1 MKDDTPSHTV
11 KQPESPL
18 FDQPTEELRTAARLI
33 EETGANLFL
42 TGKAGT
48 GKSTFIR
55 RLAEYSH
62 KRMVLLAPTGV
73 AAVNVGGMTIHSLFQ
88 FPFSPYIPGKGFIH
102 EEKKFFRFNRNKLNL
117 IRSLDLIVIDE
128 ISMVRPDL
136 LDALDETLRRLRA
149 SDLPF
154 GGVQLLL
161 TGDLRQLA
169 PVVKSDEW
177 NLLSPHYP
185 SAYFF
190 ESHALRSAGFVTIE
204 LTSVFRQDDERF
216 IALLNNI
223 REGRADAGT
232 MQALN
237 SRLIR
242 LAPEENSGYIRL
254 TTHNWLADN
263 INVHE
268 LSSLPGSEM
277 RFDAR
282 IDGDFPENAFPNER
296 SLTLKIGAQVMFI
309 KNDTGESRRF
319 FNGKIG
325 TVAGFGHNTVY
336 VDMHDGGELAEVAF
350 TEWDNVHYE
359 VDAESSEIRSVK
371 DGTFAQI
378 PLRLA
383 WAITIHK
390 SQGLTFDK
398 AIIDA
403 SRAFAPGQVYVALS
417 RCRSLEGLV
426 LESRLTPASVMT
438 DSVVSEFI
446 AGASRSIPDAQ
457 AIRRMR
463 GEYFTMMLG
472 ELFALR
478 PLWLAF
484 ADLNR
489 VVNSYV
495 VPLHPEL
502 WNSYNEAGGILS
514 GLRDVASRFLSLY
527 AAAPVED
534 ADAVA
539 PALLQKISGGCA
551 YFLERLEKIR
561 ALLSPTPDT
570 LDNARYRKMLR
581 NSLDRWN
588 KTLALKIELM
598 KAFASAPFSP
608 RSYLEVKDRAASVLE
623 NAGTVTGSRQT
634 KSRKKDKAVRKE
646 KMPKREKREKGYSAH
661 ATLELLNEG
670 LDVCAIAARR
680 NLTESTVIGHIAF
693 LITRGFFCAEQIMSP
708 EMIET
713 GHRVIGEAAPDTPYT
728 DILQKA
734 LAAGMSRQEFSLI
747 YKLRRERMRQLDE
760 YLKSGATGPAADF

>member
-1 MKDDTPSHTV
+1 M
-11 KQPESPL
+11 QPGSSL
-18 FDQPTEELRTAARLI
+18 FDQPTDELRTAARLI

-48 GKSTFIR
+48 GKSTFVR
-55 RLAEYSH
+55 RLAELSH

-73 AAVNVGGMTIHSLFQ
+73 AAVNVGGMTLHSLFQ

-102 EEKKFFRFNRNKLNL
+102 EEKNFFRFNRNKLNL

-169 PVVKSDEW
+169 PVVRADEW
-177 NLLSPHYP
+177 ELLSPYYN
-185 SAYFF
+185 SSYFF
-190 ESHALRSAGFVTIE
+190 ESHALRSTGFVTIE
-204 LTSVFRQDDERF
+204 LTSVFRQDDGRF

-223 REGRADAGT
+223 REGRADAET
-232 MQALN
+232 MQTLN
-237 SRLIR
+237 SRLIH
-242 LAPEENSGYIRL
+242 LSPEESGGYIRL
-254 TTHNWLADN
+254 TTHNRLADN
-263 INVHE
+263 VNRQA
-268 LSSLPGSEM
+268 LSSLPGGEM
-277 RFDAR
+277 RFDAKVN
-282 IDGDFPENAFPNER
+282 GDFPENAFPNER
-296 SLTLKIGAQVMFI
+296 SLTLKTGAQVMFI

-325 TVAGFGHNTVY
+325 TVTGFGHNTVY
-336 VDMHDGGELAEVAF
+336 VDMRDGGEPAEVSF
-350 TEWDNVHYE
+350 TEWENVHYE

-371 DGTFAQI
+371 DGTFAQM

-426 LESRLTPASVMT
+426 LESKLTPASVMT
-438 DSVVSEFI
+438 DNVVSEFI
-446 AGASRSIPDAQ
+446 AGASLSIPDAQ
-457 AIRRMR
+457 EIRRLR

-472 ELFALR
+472 ELFGIR
-478 PLWLAF
+478 PLSFAF

-502 WNSYNEAGGILS
+502 WNSYNEAGEILS

-534 ADAVA
+534 TDAVS

-551 YFLERLEKIR
+551 YFLERLEKMK
-561 ALLSPTPDT
+561 ALLLPTPDK
-570 LDNARYRKMLR
+570 LDNARYRTMLR

-623 NAGTVTGSRQT
+623 NGGTGKSSRQS
-634 KSRKKDKAVRKE
+634 KSRKDKAVKKE
-646 KMPKREKREKGYSAH
+646 KMPKKEKREKGYSAH
-661 ATLELLNEG
+661 ATFELLCEG
-670 LDVCAIAARR
+670 LDISAIAARR
-680 NLTESTVIGHIAF
+680 NLTENTVINHIAF
-693 LITRGFFCAEQIMSP
+693 LITQGLVAAEQFMTP

-713 GHRVIGEAAPDTPYT
+713 GHRIIGEAAPDTPYT

-747 YKLRRERMRQLDE
+747 YSLRRERMRQLNA
-760 YLKSGATGPAADF
+760 YLNSGATGPSTEF